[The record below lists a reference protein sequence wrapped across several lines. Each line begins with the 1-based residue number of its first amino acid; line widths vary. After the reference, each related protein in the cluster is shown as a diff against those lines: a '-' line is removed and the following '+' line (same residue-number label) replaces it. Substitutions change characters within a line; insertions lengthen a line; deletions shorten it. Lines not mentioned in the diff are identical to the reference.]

1 MGGPGSGFDLGDVS
15 RPVDLVVTRHA
26 GVIGEATSLA
36 ADHLPND
43 VEVSG
48 VTGRLDNHVQDRA
61 QIRVRTFGNRHFEI
75 GEFAPSPLGMAT
87 PATTT
92 TRGIRLERGEI
103 EVGAHE
109 QAVATIARERDH
121 DGFAPVPVDLILGQC
136 VVVRPEPKS

>member
-1 MGGPGSGFDLGDVS
+1 MGGAGSGFDLGDVS

-48 VTGRLDNHVQDRA
+48 VTGRL
-61 QIRVRTFGNRHFEI
+61 
-75 GEFAPSPLGMAT
+75 
-87 PATTT
+87 
-92 TRGIRLERGEI
+92 
-103 EVGAHE
+103 E
-109 QAVATIARERDH
+109 QAVATIARERCH
-121 DGFAPVPVDLILGQC
+121 DGFPPVTVDLILGQC